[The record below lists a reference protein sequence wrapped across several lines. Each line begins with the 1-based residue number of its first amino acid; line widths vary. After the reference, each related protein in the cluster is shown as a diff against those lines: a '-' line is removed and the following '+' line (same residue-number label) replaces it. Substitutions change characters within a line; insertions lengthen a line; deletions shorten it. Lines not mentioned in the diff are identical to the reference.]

1 MTLRP
6 YPPASQRTPEL
17 IRHRSHQQTA
27 APHWPRLVLLVEDEP
42 FVREATRGILESVGF
57 EVLSVADPDAAIKTY
72 EESTQPVDLVM
83 TDMILPGRTG
93 RQLGEDL
100 RQRSPNQKVLVTSGY
115 SQAEY
120 AADEPQSRTYFLA
133 KPYSRRGLV
142 AKIQEI
148 FIPPSEALPLRQ
160 AVGQA
165 G

>member
-17 IRHRSHQQTA
+17 IRQRSHQQTA
-27 APHWPRLVLLVEDEP
+27 AFHWPRLVLLVEDEP
-42 FVREATRGILESVGF
+42 FVREATRSILESVGF
-57 EVLSVADPDAAIKTY
+57 EVLSAADADAAIKTY
-72 EESTQPVDLVM
+72 EESTQPIDLVM

-93 RQLGEDL
+93 RELGEDL
-100 RQRSPNQKVLVTSGY
+100 RQRSPNLKVLVTSGY

-120 AADEPQSRTYFLA
+120 ATDEPQSRTYFLA

-148 FIPPSEALPLRQ
+148 FIPPSEALPLRR

>member
-1 MTLRP
+1 L
-6 YPPASQRTPEL
+6 S
-17 IRHRSHQQTA
+17 A
-27 APHWPRLVLLVEDEP
+27 AD
-42 FVREATRGILESVGF
+42 A
-57 EVLSVADPDAAIKTY
+57 DAAIKTY
-72 EESTQPVDLVM
+72 LESTQPIDLVM

-100 RQRSPNQKVLVTSGY
+100 RQRSPNLKVLVTSGY
-115 SQAEY
+115 SQTEY

-148 FIPPSEALPLRQ
+148 FVPPSEALPLRR
-160 AVGQA
+160 AAGQA